1 MELGERIKANRVGGL
16 VYRHSLLGVLAVTR
30 ILQRVKYPVPNHWKQ
45 FLETLQ
51 VTSEVAYSRII
62 LTDSEVEEEF
72 KEKQE
77 KIENL
82 KDRNLHSDEEIQ
94 KICQE
99 REARGL

>member
-1 MELGERIKANRVGGL
+1 M
-16 VYRHSLLGVLAVTR
+16 YRHSILGFLAATS
-30 ILQRVKYPVPNHWKQ
+30 ILQRLRYPVPNHWDR

-51 VTSEVAYSRII
+51 VTSKVAYSRIV
-62 LTDSEVEEEF
+62 LTDEEVEEEF

-82 KDRNLHSDEEIQ
+82 KDRNLHSDKEIQ

>member
-1 MELGERIKANRVGGL
+1 M
-16 VYRHSLLGVLAVTR
+16 YRHSLLGFLAATS
-30 ILQRVKYPVPNHWKQ
+30 ILQRLRYPVPNHWDR

-51 VTSEVAYSRII
+51 VTSKVAYSRIV
-62 LTDSEVEEEF
+62 LTDEEVEEEF

-77 KIENL
+77 KIESL
-82 KDRNLHSDEEIQ
+82 KDRNLHSDKEIQ

>member
-1 MELGERIKANRVGGL
+1 M
-16 VYRHSLLGVLAVTR
+16 YRHSLLGFLAATS
-30 ILQRVKYPVPNHWKQ
+30 ILQRLRYPVPNHWDR

-51 VTSEVAYSRII
+51 VTSKVAYSRII
-62 LTDSEVEEEF
+62 LTDEEVEEEF
-72 KEKQE
+72 REKQE

-82 KDRNLHSDEEIQ
+82 KDRNLHSDKEIQ

>member
-1 MELGERIKANRVGGL
+1 M
-16 VYRHSLLGVLAVTR
+16 YRHSLLGFLAATR
-30 ILQRVKYPVPNHWKQ
+30 ILQRLRYPVPNHWDR

-51 VTSEVAYSRII
+51 VSSDVAYSRIA

-72 KEKQE
+72 KEKHE
-77 KIENL
+77 KIGSL
-82 KDRNLHSDEEIQ
+82 KDRNLHSEKEIQ